1 VKIETYR
8 RKEQGFYSALQDFLD
23 EVGEEAA
30 VEVPNM
36 HDIMSSETAQIE
48 RLTVLAT
55 RKIRFEDQH
64 NHQKLTVAM
73 THDVPRVLGVKNIL
87 GQPQRVYL
95 KKTGGRLNSRM
106 WDWKPVGEQQVQV
119 VVHFLVDP
127 GEPVECSFDVWGE

>member
-1 VKIETYR
+1 MKLETYR
-8 RKEQGFYSALQDFLD
+8 RKEQGFYSALQNFLD

-30 VEVPNM
+30 AEVPNI

-48 RLTVLAT
+48 RLTVMAT

-64 NHQKLTVAM
+64 NHQSLSASLR
-73 THDVPRVLGVKNIL
+73 HDVPVTLGVKEIL

-95 KKTGGRLNSRM
+95 NKTGGSLNPRM
-106 WDWKPVGEQQVQV
+106 FDWNPVGTQQILV

-127 GEPVECSFDVWGE
+127 GEPVECTFDVWGE

>member
-1 VKIETYR
+1 MKIETYR

-30 VEVPNM
+30 AEVPNM

-64 NHQKLTVAM
+64 NHQQLSVTLT
-73 THDVPRVLGVKNIL
+73 HGVPVSLGVKGIL

-95 KKTGGRLNSRM
+95 NKTRGPLNPRM
-106 WDWKPVGEQQVQV
+106 FDWKPVGTQQILV
-119 VVHFLVDP
+119 VVHFLADP
-127 GEPVECSFDVWGE
+127 GEPIECTFDVWGE